1 MFEQSMRTLDEII
14 ALHARARPHAPA
26 VISARTSLSY
36 AALDDLVRRAASM
49 LAGAGLAA
57 RGRIALSFDDEILE
71 LVLTLA
77 IASLGGRMVSL
88 AVHAPPLVRGE
99 TCRAA
104 GVGVLL
110 CDDPR
115 HRLAGLPAGVVTL
128 DQIGRQPR
136 REMASP
142 SDADLAADFILVS
155 SSGSTGAPKRFH
167 LSQEILLRRLRQ
179 RVSFFRLDPR
189 DRFLRVSSFSYIG
202 SKVRH
207 LSALLAGAAAV
218 FPEDRLH
225 GVWKACVDHQV
236 SFLSAVVVQVEQL
249 IRQKLHSGT
258 MPRLDLRVLEI
269 SASSVGDDLRR
280 RARQVL
286 SPNVYVTYST
296 NESGA
301 IAIATPDEV
310 RDRPGTVGRPLEGVE
325 VRVVDPVSGASV
337 TGRPGL
343 IRVRSDQTIDAYWND
358 PANTARHFRN
368 GDFLP
373 GDVGL
378 LSASGELTWLGRAD
392 DMMIMNG
399 INIHPSAITECLLRH
414 PSVTDAAAFPL
425 RHRVHGDVPVCAVSV
440 RESPPTSEAML
451 LKYASARLGAA
462 GPRRIVILDAIP
474 RNELGKVDRMRLVGL
489 AKDRLEA

>member
-1 MFEQSMRTLDEII
+1 MRTLDEMI
-14 ALHARARPHAPA
+14 ALHARARPDAPA
-26 VISARTSLSY
+26 VISARTSLTY
-36 AALDDLVRRAASM
+36 AALNDLVRRAASM
-49 LAGAGLAA
+49 IAGAGLVA
-57 RGRIALSFDDEILE
+57 RGRIALSFDDEVLE

-88 AVHAPPLVRGE
+88 AASAPPLVRSE
-99 TCRAA
+99 TCRIA

-110 CDDPR
+110 CDDPK
-115 HRLAGLPAGVVTL
+115 HRLADVPAGVVTL
-128 DQIGRQPR
+128 EQIGRQAARSAP
-136 REMASP
+136 SP
-142 SDADLAADFILVS
+142 AHEELAADFILVS

-179 RVSFFRLDPR
+179 RVSFFRMDPS

-207 LSALLAGAAAV
+207 LSALLAGAAIV

-225 GVWKACVDHQV
+225 GVWQACVDHRV
-236 SFLSAVVVQVEQL
+236 NFLSAVVVQVEQL
-249 IRQKLHSGT
+249 IRHALQAGKL
-258 MPRLDLRVLEI
+258 PALELRVLEI
-269 SASSVGDDLRR
+269 SASSVSDDLRR
-280 RARQVL
+280 RARQAL

-325 VRVVDPVSGASV
+325 VRVVDPGTGAPV
-337 TGRPGL
+337 NGGPGL
-343 IRVRSDQTIDAYWND
+343 IRVRSDQAIDAYWND
-358 PANTARHFRN
+358 PANTARHFDN
-368 GDFLP
+368 GEFLP

-378 LSASGELTWLGRAD
+378 LSGSGELAWLGRAD
-392 DMMIMNG
+392 DMMVMNG
-399 INIHPSAITECLLRH
+399 INIYPAAITECLLRH
-414 PSVTDAAAFPL
+414 PSVADAAAFPI

-440 RESPPTSEAML
+440 RESPPTSAAML
-451 LKYASARLGAA
+451 LKYAGARLGAA

-474 RNELGKVDRMRLVGL
+474 RNELSKVDRRRLVAL
-489 AKDRLEA
+489 VKARLEA